1 MDSVTTPLIWAQ
13 SAGAGASSNPAAM
26 TYLCIRRWCG
36 GLTLS
41 SPRATPD
48 LEGLWVF
55 LVGLGILLLAVLV
68 AQGPGQALRQLVDAA
83 GHFRLMHVAADR
95 LWRSGRL
102 VAAVIMFTVL
112 SWTGGQ
118 SLAFLSESPERGRAD
133 LLLLHRTRGRVEAAL
148 EQAATAALTP
158 LRDLAGLADNL
169 PLLTVALVLVFG
181 ASSGAFRT
189 LSPSSDQLNRIGK
202 YDSFPDGRN
211 PSGRAT
217 LIWGG
222 ARFTHS
228 IESFHAR
235 RAAAIYLWGIAW
247 WSRRWSF
254 PS

>member
-26 TYLCIRRWCG
+26 TYLAPAMVWRIDPVVAQGDSRPGRSLGLSG
-36 GLTLS
+36 GAWHS
-41 SPRATPD
+41 FAGCAGR
-48 LEGLWVF
+48 
-55 LVGLGILLLAVLV
+55 
-68 AQGPGQALRQLVDAA
+68 QGPGQALRQLVDAA

-211 PSGRAT
+211 SSGRAT